1 MDWEKVLQEFMN
13 REKNNQIVVEFYP
26 PYSDIISDEISTD
39 EALSPIQ
46 VRLDT
51 EYVMEGDAAWELEIL
66 EKPKDS
72 QAD

>member
-1 MDWEKVLQEFMN
+1 MN

-51 EYVMEGDAAWELEIL
+51 EYVMEGMQRNWRFWKNRRIPRLISSSHL
-66 EKPKDS
+66 RR
-72 QAD
+72 